1 MLNYRLMKHINQLI
15 SYYAR
20 EINLYN
26 YTCIIGTSNIKT
38 IATCQQLVKRL
49 ATTCLQVVYNL

>member
-26 YTCIIGTSNIKT
+26 YTCIIGTSSIKT
-38 IATCQQLVKRL
+38 TCQQLVKRL